1 MHTLTD
7 AEAQMIQAGRHH
19 HKPRQGRGRGQNM
32 SVAISQLN
40 LAINVA
46 INGGIINNIQTNYAA
61 LTSFN

>member
-1 MHTLTD
+1 
-7 AEAQMIQAGRHH
+7 MIQAGRHH